1 MQSNYLPEKKT
12 ANDFIREGFNDLAP
26 HCDIHPVQK
35 LTENEFSNSYEN
47 RVRSA
52 EKMLGP
58 QASLRMQMEKHI
70 YSQPL
75 RLNGLKNHY
84 SEMNTLLGRDSE
96 ITYNDILSDW
106 THNPRCEGI

>member
-1 MQSNYLPEKKT
+1 
-12 ANDFIREGFNDLAP
+12 
-26 HCDIHPVQK
+26 
-35 LTENEFSNSYEN
+35 
-47 RVRSA
+47 
-52 EKMLGP
+52 
-58 QASLRMQMEKHI
+58 MEKHI

-96 ITYNDILSDW
+96 ITYNDILSGIYFVDICIYEYSIDW